1 MATQLDKMDLF
12 YIVMEAVIS
21 VIAVIGNILVIWAV
35 KINPDLQTPT
45 FYFIVSLAVADIA
58 VGFLVAPLAIV
69 VSLGVEIHFYGCLF
83 MCCLLIIFTHV
94 SILSLLAIAVD
105 RYLRIKIP
113 TRYRTVVTTR
123 RIWTGISVCWVVSSL
138 MGFLPMF
145 GWNERARLPAG
156 ETAITHQACQF
167 TSVVSMDFMVYFSS
181 FGWILSPLII
191 MIILYAEIFYRI
203 RKLLSQNN
211 TKNKDTQKYYRKEN
225 KTAKSLALVL
235 LLFALCWL
243 PLCILNCLLLF
254 NPNTH
259 IPKAVFY
266 VAILLSHAN
275 SGMNPIVYAY
285 KIKKFKVTCMSIV
298 KNCVLQERA
307 ELRGKAASEQESQ
320 STMAQRTVEEHAER
334 HECCNAVEF
343 VGPVVE

>member
-1 MATQLDKMDLF
+1 MATQLIVLDNLDVF

-21 VIAVIGNILVIWAV
+21 VIDVIGNILVIWAV

-45 FYFIVSLAVADIA
+45 FYFIVSLAVADVA

-94 SILSLLAIAVD
+94 SILSLLAIAID

-113 TRYRTVVTTR
+113 TRYRTVATTR
-123 RIWTGISVCWVVSSL
+123 RIWTGICVCWVVSSL
-138 MGFLPMF
+138 MGVVPMF
-145 GWNERARLPAG
+145 GWNGRARLPAS
-156 ETAITHQACQF
+156 ETNITHQACAF
-167 TSVVSMDFMVYFSS
+167 TSVVSMDFIVYFSS

-191 MIILYAEIFYRI
+191 MIILYTEIFYRI
-203 RKLLSQNN
+203 RKLLSKNA
-211 TKNKDTQKYYRKEN
+211 TKNKATQKYYRKEN

-254 NPNTH
+254 NPEDD

-275 SGMNPIVYAY
+275 SGMNPIVYAF
-285 KIKKFKVTCMSIV
+285 KIKKFKVTCISIV
-298 KNCVLQERA
+298 TTCVLRKRA
-307 ELRGKAASEQESQ
+307 GLKGKTAPEQESH
-320 STMAQRTVEEHAER
+320 STMTQRVAEEHTETL
-334 HECCNAVEF
+334 
-343 VGPVVE
+343 